1 MGDSGGRGRTE
12 LSQYVTALMASGFLY
27 DPEYLAHDPGP
38 GHPERRDR
46 LISVMEFLKR
56 RSWFSALEQLTPRP
70 APREWIES
78 VHAHRYVDRVE
89 QACRR
94 GLPYLDV
101 FDVGIS
107 TESYEVAKLAV
118 GGVLT
123 LADHIVN
130 RRVDNGFALVR
141 PPGHHAEHNLALGF
155 CLFNNIAI
163 VTRYLQRQH
172 GLEKV
177 AILDWDVHH
186 GNGTQHSFEADAS
199 VLYISLHQ
207 YPFYPGTGSSS
218 ETGNGKG
225 RGATLNCPMSAGA
238 GDEDYRKAFL
248 EQILPKL
255 HVFQPQAVLISAGFD
270 AHRADPLAQINL
282 STAFYGWMTARMMEI
297 ADQYADGR
305 LLSTLEGGYNLDA
318 LPRCVGVHLAVLA
331 GVASTSASAEN
342 T

>member
-1 MGDSGGRGRTE
+1 
-12 LSQYVTALMASGFLY
+12 MASGFLY
-27 DPEYLAHDPGP
+27 DPVFLDHDAGP

-46 LISVMEFLKR
+46 LIAVLEFLKR
-56 RSWFSALEQLTPRP
+56 QSWFSTCERLTPRP
-70 APREWIES
+70 AAREWIES
-78 VHAHRYVDRVE
+78 IHAHRYVDRVK
-89 QACRR
+89 QACQR

-107 TESYEVAKLAV
+107 AKSYEVAKLAV

-123 LADHIVN
+123 LADDVVN

-141 PPGHHAEHNLALGF
+141 PPGHHAEHDLALGF

-163 VTRYLQRQH
+163 VARYLQRQH
-172 GLEKV
+172 GLEKI

-186 GNGTQHSFEADAS
+186 GNGTQHSFEEDAS

-218 ETGNGKG
+218 ETGKG
-225 RGATLNCPMSAGA
+225 RGQGATLNCPMPAGA
-238 GDEDYRKAFL
+238 GDEEYQNAFS

-255 HVFQPQAVLISAGFD
+255 HAFRPQAVLISAGFD
-270 AHRADPLAQINL
+270 AHAADPLAQINL
-282 STAFYGWMTARMMEI
+282 STACYGWMTTRLLEI
-297 ADQYADGR
+297 ADQYAEGR
-305 LLSTLEGGYNLDA
+305 LMSMLEGGYSLDA
-318 LPRCVGVHLAVLA
+318 LPRCVGAHLTVLTGA
-331 GVASTSASAEN
+331 ASSPATPPES